1 MLPSGCLN
9 DSSLMMTTVVD
20 MLREMWSVG
29 NRSSL
34 VASLLSLSWL
44 ALYFEEN
51 ALVSEM

>member
-20 MLREMWSVG
+20 MRWEIWRAG
-29 NRSSL
+29 NRSL
-34 VASLLSLSWL
+34 PVAILLSPSWL

-51 ALVSEM
+51 ALLSET